1 MEGDGAGPVVTHA
14 GAVVECHQNLG
25 VASQWRGQ
33 SGEWSYLKLP
43 LVVLLPPKPDLVLL
57 VVDGVVEDDLP
68 HVESLAG
75 P

>member
-1 MEGDGAGPVVTHA
+1 M
-14 GAVVECHQNLG
+14 
-25 VASQWRGQ
+25 ASQWRGQ